1 MYLLWEKEQMLS
13 FCNWLDRPVQIL
25 GKAGA
30 WLIIPLIV
38 VIMFDVITRRIDTVR
53 IWMANA
59 ELAWFNP
66 IIFQDA
72 EWHLHGVLLLL
83 AIGFGYLR
91 NAHVRV
97 DVFRERMPVRRQL
110 KVELIGL
117 LTLGIPF
124 MIVISYFGFQFVA
137 LSYSQGEGSESLT
150 GIPARYI
157 VKSFMLLGFALLLMS
172 FISTALRIT
181 AALWGGEGVRAQAL
195 ASLSII
201 NNEGFDADQSSSVT
215 TNGGA

>member
-1 MYLLWEKEQMLS
+1 MLS

>member
-1 MYLLWEKEQMLS
+1 MLS
-13 FCNWLDRPVQIL
+13 LCDWLDKPVRVL

-30 WLIIPLIV
+30 WLIIPLII
-38 VIMFDVITRRIDTVR
+38 VIMFDVITRRIDVVR

-59 ELAWFNP
+59 DLAWFNP

-72 EWHLHGVLLLL
+72 EWHLHGILLLL
-83 AIGFGYLR
+83 ALGFGYLR

-97 DVFRERMPVRRQL
+97 DVFREMMPVSRQL
-110 KVELIGL
+110 KVELMGL

-124 MIVISYFGFQFVA
+124 LIVISYFGFRFVA
-137 LSYSQGEGSESLT
+137 LSYGQGEGSESLT

-157 VKSFMLLGFALLLMS
+157 VKAFLLIGFALLLMS
-172 FISTALRIT
+172 FISTALRIVL
-181 AALWGGEGVRAQAL
+181 ALWAREDTRIRAL

-201 NNEGFDADQSSSVT
+201 LHKEVDIDGESSDQTSR
-215 TNGGA
+215 GA

>member
-1 MYLLWEKEQMLS
+1 MLS
-13 FCNWLDRPVQIL
+13 LCDWLDRPVRFL

-30 WLIIPLIV
+30 WLILPLIV
-38 VIMFDVITRRIDTVR
+38 VIMFDVITRRIDAVR

-59 ELAWFNP
+59 DLAWFNP

-83 AIGFGYLR
+83 ALGFGYLR

-97 DVFRERMPVRRQL
+97 DVFREMMPVRRQL
-110 KVELIGL
+110 KVELGGL
-117 LTLGIPF
+117 IILGIPF
-124 MIVISYFGFQFVA
+124 LIVISYFGFRFVA
-137 LSYSQGEGSESLT
+137 LSFSQGEGSESLT

-157 VKSFMLLGFALLLMS
+157 VKSFQLIGFALLLIS
-172 FISTALRIT
+172 FVSTALRIFV
-181 AALWGGEGVRAQAL
+181 ARWGREEVRAEAL

-201 NNEGFDADQSSSVT
+201 HHEDLDVDRDPSDTAS
-215 TNGGA
+215 GGV

>member
-1 MYLLWEKEQMLS
+1 MLS
-13 FCNWLDRPVQIL
+13 LCDWLDRPVRFL

-30 WLIIPLIV
+30 WLILPLIV
-38 VIMFDVITRRIDTVR
+38 VIMFDVITRRIDAVR

-59 ELAWFNP
+59 DLAWFNP

-83 AIGFGYLR
+83 ALGFGYLR

-97 DVFRERMPVRRQL
+97 DVFREMMPVRRQL
-110 KVELIGL
+110 KVELGGL
-117 LTLGIPF
+117 IILGIPF
-124 MIVISYFGFQFVA
+124 LIVISYFGFRFVA
-137 LSYSQGEGSESLT
+137 LSFSQGEGSESLT

-157 VKSFMLLGFALLLMS
+157 VKSFLLIGFALLLIS
-172 FISTALRIT
+172 FVSTALRIFV
-181 AALWGGEGVRAQAL
+181 ALWGREEVRAEAL

-201 NNEGFDADQSSSVT
+201 HHEDLDVDRDPSDTAS
-215 TNGGA
+215 GGV